1 MRGIDKA
8 VELAGSQQELARQ
21 LGVSQQAISEWVLRG
36 YVPVGRV
43 IEIEA
48 TYGVSRL
55 DLVDPQLR
63 DLLGPIERD

>member
-21 LGVSQQAISEWVLRG
+21 LGVSQQAISEWVQRG

>member
-21 LGVSQQAISEWVLRG
+21 LGVSQQAISEWVQRG

-55 DLVDPQLR
+55 ELVDPQLR
-63 DLLGPIERD
+63 DLLGPVERG

>member
-8 VELAGSQQELARQ
+8 VELAGSQQELAKQ
-21 LGVSQQAISEWVLRG
+21 LGVSQQAISEWVQRG

-55 DLVDPQLR
+55 ELVDPQLR
-63 DLLGPIERD
+63 DLLGPIERG

>member
-21 LGVSQQAISEWVLRG
+21 LGVSQQAISEWVQRG

-63 DLLGPIERD
+63 DLLGPVERG